1 MNATR
6 NTGFGALALGVALSG
21 AGEARALTLEECGRV
36 THISY
41 AGEAGHRDFGGGVV
55 GWANWWSQE
64 GVEDVIL
71 LVDCGEGR
79 VLRTVTR
86 SENIAPGVPFDRT
99 DRALAVIEPM
109 LASPV
114 MRGFEQIADR
124 LSDLRIDP
132 RLEPLTTEPCACAA
146 AYPELRGD
154 RPAFEMETL

>member
-1 MNATR
+1 MMRA
-6 NTGFGALALGVALSG
+6 ALISMMFASPVQAF
-21 AGEARALTLEECGRV
+21 TLADCTRV
-36 THISY
+36 THLSHG
-41 AGEAGHRDFGGGVV
+41 GEAGHRDFGGGVV

-71 LVDCGEGR
+71 LADCGEGR

-86 SENIAPGVPFDRT
+86 SENMVPGVPFDRT

-124 LSDLRIDP
+124 LTDLRLDP

>member
-1 MNATR
+1 MMRA
-6 NTGFGALALGVALSG
+6 ALISMMFASPVQAF
-21 AGEARALTLEECGRV
+21 TLADCTRV
-36 THISY
+36 THISHG
-41 AGEAGHRDFGGGVV
+41 GEAGHRDFGGGVV

-71 LVDCGEGR
+71 LADCGEGR

-86 SENIAPGVPFDRT
+86 SENMAPGVPFDRT

-124 LSDLRIDP
+124 LTDLRLDP

>member
-1 MNATR
+1 MMRA
-6 NTGFGALALGVALSG
+6 ALISMMFASPVQAF
-21 AGEARALTLEECGRV
+21 TLADCTRV
-36 THISY
+36 THISHG
-41 AGEAGHRDFGGGVV
+41 GEAGHRDFGGGVV

-71 LVDCGEGR
+71 LADCGEGR

-86 SENIAPGVPFDRT
+86 SENMAPGVPFDRT

-124 LSDLRIDP
+124 LSDLRLDP

>member
-1 MNATR
+1 MMRA
-6 NTGFGALALGVALSG
+6 ALISMMFASPVQAF
-21 AGEARALTLEECGRV
+21 TLADCTRV
-36 THISY
+36 THISHG
-41 AGEAGHRDFGGGVV
+41 GEAGHRDFGGGVV

-71 LVDCGEGR
+71 LADCGEGR

-86 SENIAPGVPFDRT
+86 SENMAPGVPFDRT

-124 LSDLRIDP
+124 LSDLRLDP

-154 RPAFEMETL
+154 RPAFEMEKL

>member
-1 MNATR
+1 MMRA
-6 NTGFGALALGVALSG
+6 ALISMMFASPVQAF
-21 AGEARALTLEECGRV
+21 TLADCTRV
-36 THISY
+36 THISHG
-41 AGEAGHRDFGGGVV
+41 GEAGHRDFGGGVV

-71 LVDCGEGR
+71 LADCGEGR

-86 SENIAPGVPFDRT
+86 SENMAPGVPFDRT

-114 MRGFEQIADR
+114 MRGFEQIEDR
-124 LSDLRIDP
+124 LTDLRLDP
-132 RLEPLTTEPCACAA
+132 RLEPLTTEPCACAV

>member
-6 NTGFGALALGVALSG
+6 NTGFGALALGVALLG
-21 AGEARALTLEECGRV
+21 ADEARALTLGECGRV

-41 AGEAGHRDFGGGVV
+41 AGEAGHRDFGAGLV
-55 GWANWWSQE
+55 GWLDWWSQE
-64 GVEDVIL
+64 GVREVIVLADFASGEAL
-71 LVDCGEGR
+71 L
-79 VLRTVTR
+79 TITR
-86 SENIAPGVPFDRT
+86 SQNMAPGVPFDRT

-124 LSDLRIDP
+124 LTDLRLDP